1 MKNAKLKAFCKINLS
16 LRVIKKLSNN
26 YHKVQSFISFVNL
39 YDEIYVSETK
49 KLKDE
54 VIFFGRFKKGINAK
68 SNTVSK
74 VLKLFR
80 QNDMLKNK
88 RFKIM
93 IKKNIPHGSGLG
105 GGSADAASLINFFN
119 FKMNLKINNNKIY
132 KLAESIGSDVLCN
145 LIKKNL
151 YLTGKK
157 IKILKFNKFDILIVF
172 PNILCATGKIYSIN
186 RNFSQPSYVSSSV
199 LNNKEKLIHFLQKE
213 HNDLE
218 KTVITKHPIVGK
230 IISTISI
237 QKGCYFSRLTG
248 SGSACIGLFS
258 NNKTA
263 SLAKKIIKR
272 KFPSHWC
279 AISKT
284 I

>member
-1 MKNAKLKAFCKINLS
+1 MKITKLKAFCKINLS
-16 LRVIKKLSNN
+16 LRVLKKLNNN
-26 YHKVQSFISFVNL
+26 YHKVQSFISFVDL
-39 YDEIYVSETK
+39 YDEICVSEIK
-49 KLKDE
+49 KLKDK

-80 QNDMLKNK
+80 KKNMLKNK
-88 RFKIM
+88 KFKIK

-105 GGSADAASLINFFN
+105 GGSADAAVLINFFN
-119 FKMNLKINNNKIY
+119 FNLNLKLNNRKIY
-132 KLAESIGSDVLCN
+132 KLADSIGSDVPCS

-157 IKILKFNKFDILIVF
+157 IKILKFNKFNILIVF
-172 PNILCATGKIYSIN
+172 PNILCPTGKVYSKN
-186 RNFSQPSYVSSSV
+186 RNFSQPHYVSLSI
-199 LNNKEKLIHFLQKE
+199 LNNKEKLIRFLKKE

-218 KTVITKHPIVGK
+218 KTVVTMHPIVGK
-230 IISTISI
+230 IIRTISI

-258 NNKTA
+258 NNKTV

-279 AISKT
+279 VISKT